1 MKTIR
6 SQHFTRVL
14 VGVLTL
20 LGWVVLSNHCALAGM
35 LSDMRQAVHKAGESA
50 CCQKKSSAPEDK
62 LPCQQMPHGCC
73 KTLNVVTPDGA
84 KLPDKAQADIVKVP
98 LDLPSTVFLSFP
110 PVISAAPETGPPPDS
125 PTFAELVLQR
135 SLHSH
140 APPPRF

>member
-14 VGVLTL
+14 VGILTL
-20 LGWVVLSNHCALAGM
+20 LGWIALSNHCALAGV
-35 LSDMRQAVHKAGESA
+35 LSKTPKGGHAA
-50 CCQKKSSAPEDK
+50 CCQKNPQSPTEKAPCPQ
-62 LPCQQMPHGCC
+62 LPQGCC

-84 KLPDKAQADIVKVP
+84 KLPDKAQADIVKAP
-98 LDLPSTVFLSFP
+98 LDLQSSVVILPSVK
-110 PVISAAPETGPPPDS
+110 IYAAPETGPPPDS

-140 APPPRF
+140 APPFAA

>member
-20 LGWVVLSNHCALAGM
+20 LGWVVLSNHCALAGV
-35 LSDMRQAVHKAGESA
+35 LGDMRKTAHAAGESA
-50 CCQKKSSAPEDK
+50 CCHKNVPVPGKEA
-62 LPCQQMPHGCC
+62 PCQQMPQGCC
-73 KTLNVVTPDGA
+73 KTLNVVTPVGA
-84 KLPDKAQADIVKVP
+84 KLPDAAQADIFKAP
-98 LDLPSTVFLSFP
+98 LDLPSTVFISFS

-140 APPPRF
+140 APPTRF